1 MKIRLLIVDDE
12 PLARERARRLLDRA
26 QDIDIVGEC
35 ANGTEAF
42 AAIEKLQPD
51 VVLLDINMPGLDGLR
66 LVEALD
72 DPPAIIFATAHD
84 HHAVQAFELEAV
96 DYLLKPFSA
105 ERLKRALDRVRQQ
118 FALAEGAAPAPT
130 KIAADNGR
138 TTEFLLPDQIIA
150 VRIVQ
155 SVVFITRSDGES
167 LTFAG
172 TLFLTTFTLV
182 RFPMIFSPSL
192 I

>member
-84 HHAVQAFELEAV
+84 HHAVQAFELEAA

-118 FALAEGAAPAPT
+118 FALA
-130 KIAADNGR
+130 
-138 TTEFLLPDQIIA
+138 
-150 VRIVQ
+150 
-155 SVVFITRSDGES
+155 
-167 LTFAG
+167 
-172 TLFLTTFTLV
+172 
-182 RFPMIFSPSL
+182 
-192 I
+192 